1 MNYSSPLQKL
11 KSIFS
16 SKRYKVKSSLMEPIG
31 LSDRDVD
38 ITLPNSMRFTVT
50 PARGGTVISVN
61 QYDNK
66 KDENITTL
74 YVIPDDKDFKNEIA
88 NIMSLELLKRGSV

>member
-16 SKRYKVKSSLMEPIG
+16 SKRYKVKSSLMEPI

-61 QYDNK
+61 QYDDK
-66 KDENITTL
+66 KDENIITL